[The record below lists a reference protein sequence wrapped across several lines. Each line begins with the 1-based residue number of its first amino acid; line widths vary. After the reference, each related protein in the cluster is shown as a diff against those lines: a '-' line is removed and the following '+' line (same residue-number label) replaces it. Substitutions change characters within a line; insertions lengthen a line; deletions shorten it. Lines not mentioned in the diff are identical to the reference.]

1 MTNLEILIEAR
12 ALIADKS
19 HWTHEVFANTS
30 NGIPVLPNSHRATK
44 WCAIGALRKI
54 VGDDSNSLHGIDSPI
69 RQLNLVALDLYQMNI
84 ANVNDRLGHQSVLK
98 VYDLAIKTS
107 GEKE

>member
-54 VGDDSNSLHGIDSPI
+54 VGNYLDHSIGSP
-69 RQLNLVALDLYQMNI
+69 LYILENASVELYNMNVVG
-84 ANVNDRLGHQSVLK
+84 VNDDLGHEETLQ
-98 VYDLAIKTS
+98 VYDLAIKS
-107 GEKE
+107 AGG